1 MAGADTEVREQFYC
15 FLSSAPENFF
25 LNQYGTG
32 QNLSQSVSRF
42 RFQYLF
48 YLPTKRLFQVQPC
61 EKFGHRFPCILHFVL
76 YPLLNNPG
84 LLKDMGKTEVKGKVG
99 EYIGS

>member
-1 MAGADTEVREQFYC
+1 MAYIT
-15 FLSSAPENFF
+15 SAPDNFF

-32 QNLSQSVSRF
+32 QNLSQSVSGF
-42 RFQYLF
+42 RLQYLF
-48 YLPTKRLFQVQPC
+48 YLPTKRLFKSNPV
-61 EKFGHRFPCILHFVL
+61 KNLGVLHFILH
-76 YPLLNNPG
+76 PLLNNPG